1 MRRSTGVLGL
11 LYLLGSTAQGATV
24 EIHGTYRYQNY
35 NAETGKPFTNA
46 IGGVRQWGEFT
57 FEVLLT
63 RTGFQ
68 ISVTNSEDACL
79 WTQLVFDGTHMF
91 TMAPYEPPFVL
102 PGETRSNT
110 IFATVSK
117 GNQYL
122 PYVGD
127 WARAEI
133 PWVTYAL
140 RPSEAR
146 TNLSGLV
153 DIPLPW
159 ETPRRKLLAYGWRWE
174 IVPATDSYFIAS
186 AASFGMF
193 VSISRNPQSCCTRN
207 STTRRISQQ
216 NTCAL
221 PPCGIGSKS
230 VPDLWTQSTSARNG
244 TRPTG

>member
-1 MRRSTGVLGL
+1 MLVLLVLCTLPRISSKATSALRLVRRSTGILGL

-102 PGETRSNT
+102 PRRN
-110 IFATVSK
+110 AL
-117 GNQYL
+117 QYHFRDGL
-122 PYVGD
+122 QGKPV
-127 WARAEI
+127 
-133 PWVTYAL
+133 PAL
-140 RPSEAR
+140 RR
-146 TNLSGLV
+146 
-153 DIPLPW
+153 
-159 ETPRRKLLAYGWRWE
+159 
-174 IVPATDSYFIAS
+174 
-186 AASFGMF
+186 
-193 VSISRNPQSCCTRN
+193 
-207 STTRRISQQ
+207 
-216 NTCAL
+216 
-221 PPCGIGSKS
+221 
-230 VPDLWTQSTSARNG
+230 
-244 TRPTG
+244 